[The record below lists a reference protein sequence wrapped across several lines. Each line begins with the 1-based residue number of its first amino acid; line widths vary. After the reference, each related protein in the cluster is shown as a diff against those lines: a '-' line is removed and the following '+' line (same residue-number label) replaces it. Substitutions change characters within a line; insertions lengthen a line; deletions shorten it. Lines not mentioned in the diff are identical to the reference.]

1 MNRHLSPD
9 GVAPPAAVYALAV
22 LAEAPPRMLH
32 TSGIVPT
39 RPDGTVP
46 ATITEQAGVVWASVG
61 ALLIEAEMEIADIVS
76 VTTYVVPG
84 QPLADVMRV
93 RDEFMAGHLAAST
106 LVTVAALA
114 RPGWFVEI
122 AVVAARP

>member
-1 MNRHLSPD
+1 M
-9 GVAPPAAVYALAV
+9 
-22 LAEAPPRMLH
+22 
-32 TSGIVPT
+32 
-39 RPDGTVP
+39 P